1 MWWLA
6 LSGLMWSAVAL
17 GHLWAVAP
25 ATLFAA
31 WGVHG
36 LFRDDEV
43 GEDNEDG
50 PDLAV

>member
-1 MWWLA
+1 MGWLA
-6 LSGLMWSAVAL
+6 LSGLLWSAVAL

-36 LFRDDEV
+36 LFKADEA
-43 GEDNEDG
+43 GEDG